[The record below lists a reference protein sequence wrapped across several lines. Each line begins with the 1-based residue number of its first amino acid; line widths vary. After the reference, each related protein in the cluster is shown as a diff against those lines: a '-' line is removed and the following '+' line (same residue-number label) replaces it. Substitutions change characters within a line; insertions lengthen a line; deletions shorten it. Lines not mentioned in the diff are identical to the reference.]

1 MKWITLLM
9 FCFLIHQPVWANTPS
24 TQKPM
29 TGEAA
34 LQSLAEQADKSVSGP
49 FLLSIKKITQDKL
62 NYHLHSSLEADKNII
77 IEVPP
82 FMQNQY
88 QARTLADM
96 ERVFLNH
103 QVLVKGSLK
112 QPEKNSGDS
121 PKEAPKTIQ
130 FPKIKL
136 IFIDQL
142 TFYD

>member
-1 MKWITLLM
+1 MKLITLLL
-9 FCFLIHQPVWANTPS
+9 FCFLICQPVWGNKPNTQTPK
-24 TQKPM
+24 TAE
-29 TGEAA
+29 TA
-34 LQSLAEQADKSVSGP
+34 LKKLVEQAEKPVNGP
-49 FLLSIKKITQDKL
+49 FLLTIKKVTQDKL